1 MAKQGGPKGSRLL
14 DLRFV
19 IALLF
24 LILGGLVTAAG
35 LFLTDDEAVARS
47 GGININLWTGGAML
61 LLSGASFAWLVR
73 APAEVA
79 RSREEILEEHLDQEW
94 GEQDSAPQL

>member
-1 MAKQGGPKGSRLL
+1 MAKGGGPKGSRLL

-35 LFLTDDEAVARS
+35 FFTDDEAIARS
-47 GGININLWTGGAML
+47 GGININLWTGAAML
-61 LLSGASFAWLVR
+61 LLSGAFFLWLVR

-79 RSREEILEEHLDQEW
+79 RSREEIREAHLDQEW
-94 GEQDSAPQL
+94 GEQDAPQQP